1 MRRLISAVVVLIVF
15 NFAHLP
21 LRAEPLAEK
30 YLIEGKLAEGARA
43 LSEYLNANPQDDEA
57 RFGLGVV
64 QFLRAYEHLGGSLY
78 KYGLSTERT
87 LARQWPPVRQLFP
100 QNPAPEE
107 FRYEDARRILQTFV
121 DDVEDA
127 DATLAEV
134 KDADVKLPLHLGQ
147 VKLTLFDPGQSINAA
162 MLLGRMEAAVPRNE
176 VEQFVITFDRGDVS
190 WLRGYCHVLAALG
203 EVMLA
208 IDGQELF
215 ECTAHLLFEKVDSPH
230 TFLQQNRRGL
240 DEITSFDRP
249 LISDVIAYIHLMLR
263 LPVKEPVRMRTALEH
278 LEVTA
283 KMAKEMWQFYL
294 AETDDDREW
303 IPNPNQQGVLRV
315 AVSKPMIDTWL
326 ASVDEF
332 ELILQGKCL
341 VPFWRGDPTA
351 RGVNVRRIFTDPPQD
366 IDIVLWVQGTAAT
379 PYLEDG
385 RITKLADQATLGR
398 INDTF
403 GGWRFFG
410 FAFWFN

>member
-1 MRRLISAVVVLIVF
+1 MRRLISAAVVFLVF
-15 NFAHLP
+15 NIALCP

-30 YLIEGKLAEGARA
+30 YLIDGKLAEGERA
-43 LSEYLNANPQDDEA
+43 LNEHLKANPRDDEA

-64 QFLRAYEHLGGSLY
+64 QFLQAFENLGGSLY

-87 LARQWPPVRQLFP
+87 FARQWPEVRQLFP
-100 QNPAPEE
+100 QNPAPEQ
-107 FRYEDARRILQTFV
+107 FRYADARRILQTFV
-121 DDVEDA
+121 DDVIDA

-147 VKLTLFDPGQSINAA
+147 FKLTLFDPGRPLNAA
-162 MLLGRMEAAVPRNE
+162 MVLGRMEAAVPRNE
-176 VEQFVITFDRGDVS
+176 VERFVITFDRGDVS
-190 WLRGYCHVLAALG
+190 WLRGYCHVVAALG

-215 ECTAHLLFEKVDSPH
+215 ECTAHLFFEKVDSPH
-230 TFLQQNRRGL
+230 EYLQRNRLAL

-263 LPVKEPVRMRTALEH
+263 LPVKEPARMRTALDH

-283 KMAKEMWQFYL
+283 KMAKEMWRFYL
-294 AETDDDREW
+294 AETDDDNEW

-315 AVSKPMIDTWL
+315 AVDQAMVDAWL

-332 ELILQGKCL
+332 DLILQGKCL

-351 RGVNVRRIFTDPPQD
+351 RGVNVRRVFTEPPKE